1 MSSEHAT
8 YFKSAF
14 EKINSKIDTLLYKKD
29 EMKGWWIFK
38 AHKYSQQELFE
49 SNEYKTIH
57 SLVLKIEDDIGHWGN
72 SLSIK
77 DRVIY
82 NTNRDLLEER
92 LEYAR
97 NQIENR
103 EPTTWE
109 KVKGFFIKF
118 VEFIIEH
125 LPTIWNGLRIAA
137 KTIGKL
143 PLLQPVSKAFLAID
157 KTIGRF
163 ISSRLPQQYKYITE
177 TRM

>member
-57 SLVLKIEDDIGHWGN
+57 SLVLKIEDDIGHWGK

-77 DRVIY
+77 DRAIY

-97 NQIENR
+97 YQIENR
-103 EPTTWE
+103 EPTIWE

-118 VEFIIEH
+118 VKFIIEH
-125 LPTIWNGLRIAA
+125 LPKIWHGLKIAA
-137 KTIGKL
+137 NTIGQF
-143 PLLQPVSKAFLAID
+143 PLLQPVSKAILAID
-157 KTIGRF
+157 KTIGKF
-163 ISSRLPQQYKYITE
+163 ISSRLPQKYKYISK
-177 TRM
+177 

>member
-1 MSSEHAT
+1 MSSERAT

-29 EMKGWWIFK
+29 KMKGWWIFK

-97 NQIENR
+97 CQIENR
-103 EPTTWE
+103 EPTIWE

-118 VEFIIEH
+118 VKFIIKH
-125 LPTIWNGLRIAA
+125 LPKIWSGLKIAA
-137 KTIGKL
+137 ETIGQL

-157 KTIGRF
+157 KTIGKF
-163 ISSRLPQQYKYITE
+163 ISSRLPQKYKYISK
-177 TRM
+177 